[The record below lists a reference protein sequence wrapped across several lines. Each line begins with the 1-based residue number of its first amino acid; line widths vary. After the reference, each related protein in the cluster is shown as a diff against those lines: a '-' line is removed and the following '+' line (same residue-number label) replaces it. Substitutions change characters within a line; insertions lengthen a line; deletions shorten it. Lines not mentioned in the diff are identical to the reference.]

1 MTIEQDCARVG
12 RPQAIMG
19 NKGVLLFAQRGQE
32 NSSPAS
38 ITKVHFLKM
47 AGIGCRIKIPE
58 KRYP

>member
-19 NKGVLLFAQRGQE
+19 NKGVLPFAQRGQE

-38 ITKVHFLKM
+38 KTDVALFQNVGNGL
-47 AGIGCRIKIPE
+47 A
-58 KRYP
+58 

>member
-19 NKGVLLFAQRGQE
+19 KICVFFFAQRGQE

-38 ITKVHFLKM
+38 ITDVALF
-47 AGIGCRIKIPE
+47 
-58 KRYP
+58 